1 MIWMYLTLFDDG
13 VQLGQDAEEVDI
25 LSVYEAFEQ
34 VQDRRKDRGK
44 RYPLALVLTL
54 LLLGKMA
61 GAQTVSGIV
70 DWTHQRKY
78 WLKKQLNWPKGF
90 PVNSTYTGA
99 MSQCDAEEV
108 SQAIRQL
115 ILKARES
122 QLKTAEMYLTQ
133 DQHQDKEVQK
143 I

>member
-1 MIWMYLTLFDDG
+1 
-13 VQLGQDAEEVDI
+13 
-25 LSVYEAFEQ
+25 
-34 VQDRRKDRGK
+34 
-44 RYPLALVLTL
+44 VLTL

>member
-1 MIWMYLTLFDDG
+1 MYLTLFDEG
-13 VQLGQDAEEVDI
+13 AQLGQDAEEIDI

-34 VQDRRKDRGK
+34 VPDGRKDRGK

-61 GAQTVSGIV
+61 GEQTVSGIV
-70 DWTHQRKY
+70 DWTRQRKY

-108 SQAIRQL
+108 SRVIKQL
-115 ILKARES
+115 ISKAKEN
-122 QLKTAEMYLTQ
+122 QQKTSDMHILQEQ
-133 DQHQDKEVQK
+133 QQEKEEQK

>member
-1 MIWMYLTLFDDG
+1 MYLTLFDEG
-13 VQLGQDAEEVDI
+13 AQLGQDAEEIDI

-34 VQDRRKDRGK
+34 VPDGRKDRGK

-61 GAQTVSGIV
+61 GEQTVSGIV
-70 DWTHQRKY
+70 DWTRQRKY

-99 MSQCDAEEV
+99 MSQCDAEVV
-108 SQAIRQL
+108 SQVIKQL
-115 ILKARES
+115 ISKAKEN
-122 QLKTAEMYLTQ
+122 QQKTSDMHVTQ
-133 DQHQDKEVQK
+133 DQQQEREKQK